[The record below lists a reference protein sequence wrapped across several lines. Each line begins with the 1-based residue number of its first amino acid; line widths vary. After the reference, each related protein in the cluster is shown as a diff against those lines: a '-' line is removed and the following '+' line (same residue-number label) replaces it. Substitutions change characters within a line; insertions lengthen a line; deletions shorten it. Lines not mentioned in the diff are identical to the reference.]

1 MDETISLW
9 LASASSNFRQS
20 LLSCLD
26 RNPKILLLGQSN
38 AEIEPLATQ
47 LHARRPDVLLVDWPA
62 PARRARD
69 VPMPR
74 QLAALAP
81 RVLVLVA
88 EPTMSIVAGILR
100 NRLHGYLQFDSTPEE
115 CGRAITCVRDGE
127 VWIPRSRL
135 AASLAELLLEREAR
149 QAPDI
154 SRSKASARLFTTRE
168 REIVRLVRQGLT
180 NKQIGYELGIVEDTV
195 KKHLQHIYD
204 KIGVRR
210 RSLLMVGGQ
219 RGGARLIAATPLG
232 GR

>member
-26 RNPKILLLGQSN
+26 RNPQILLLGQSN
-38 AEIEPLATQ
+38 AELEPLATQ
-47 LHARRPDVLLVDWPA
+47 LSARRPDVMLVDWPA

-69 VPMPR
+69 VPTPR

-88 EPTMSIVAGILR
+88 EPTMNIVAGILR

-149 QAPDI
+149 LAPDI
-154 SRSKASARLFTTRE
+154 SRSKASAGLFTTRE

-180 NKQIGYELGIVEDTV
+180 NKQIGHELGIVEDTV

-210 RSLLMVGGQ
+210 RSLLMLGGQ
-219 RGGARLIAATPLG
+219 RAGARLVAATPLG